1 MLIYG
6 VLSFFLRNR
15 YSALVLGGGV
25 SLLSTMF
32 IYKNEILSRFDSV
45 TFFIC
50 FTMILVCIISYVFM
64 FVTEKE
70 INSKYDMDVLGK
82 VIDLERNPNTKKE
95 YYRPI
100 YAYYLDNGEYKVGL
114 PYYLNKKIPKIGDEI
129 SLKVSSRDHADV
141 YFEKNLLQK
150 IRYWGTGFGLIII
163 CLGILISLFV

>member
-1 MLIYG
+1 
-6 VLSFFLRNR
+6 
-15 YSALVLGGGV
+15 
-25 SLLSTMF
+25 
-32 IYKNEILSRFDSV
+32 
-45 TFFIC
+45 
-50 FTMILVCIISYVFM
+50 
-64 FVTEKE
+64 
-70 INSKYDMDVLGK
+70 MDVLGK